1 MQADPDAFSS
11 LFFIA
16 FRRVRISEANAE
28 AASEALRLRALSLS
42 VSIHAPTMFPSGKI
56 APENSTFGENAPV
69 QEHLMSGDAR
79 MQGNV
84 GEREHTGRS
93 PCGDRPVT
101 GSVFTGRAL

>member
-1 MQADPDAFSS
+1 
-11 LFFIA
+11 
-16 FRRVRISEANAE
+16 
-28 AASEALRLRALSLS
+28 
-42 VSIHAPTMFPSGKI
+42 MFPSGKI

-79 MQGNV
+79 MQGNF

-101 GSVFTGRAL
+101 GCLPAERFRRCPHLRQQFATFPPYS